1 MIDLVQYAISAL
13 IVVFALIAVEVRD
26 MTRMIV
32 SFSLMSVLIAIAF
45 YIMDAPY
52 VSVFQLAINAGAI
65 TVLFLVLLNMIK
77 KRRVD

>member
-1 MIDLVQYAISAL
+1 MIDIVQYAIAIL

-26 MTRMIV
+26 FMRMAI
-32 SFSLMSVLIAIAF
+32 SFSIMSVLIAIAF

-65 TVLFLVLLNMIK
+65 TVLFLALLNMIK
-77 KRRVD
+77 KRRMD